1 MRLLSALLL
10 TLVISACSSSKKTGS
25 TTRQQPTAS
34 DNTRQPSARLADS
47 DRKVADA
54 PGTAARPL
62 SADPNAAQRQPSGT
76 FRPVNANAGSSTAP
90 VGGSSTGSDY
100 AITAIKG
107 KFLAIDS
114 SAARVFL
121 NVYTRTPD
129 GKPISNVSDFGT
141 RFLVNYVLYPD
152 YNNRERLGYGNVQ
165 ATPENVTVQGDHL
178 VLTFDVKRPK
188 EAIGAIMLT
197 EITEVNTG
205 KKSLNDLQLRFRAPR
220 ITDRFTLFEGNGKT
234 PQLRNFISRNDT
246 ILIRDV
252 AGTSKPLYGFRY
264 KHEFDAASSPMNTGT
279 RPAAKTLAVD
289 STLMVMTNQ
298 PFKLP
303 KEGLYF
309 FLEDTTDT
317 YGLGLM
323 VTDNRFPKLTRPDK
337 LVKPVL
343 YVSTSSEMNE
353 LNATTD
359 AKKSFDK
366 YWLGLMSGNE
376 EVAKRAIR
384 AYFNRVEEANN
395 LFTTYKEGWK
405 TDKGMIYIVL
415 GPPDRVQRSRDREV
429 WVYNRRANVSEINF
443 TFNRKP
449 NQFVDDHYELVR
461 YAEYQ
466 PVWYPIVEAWRTGAI
481 RE

>member
-1 MRLLSALLL
+1 MRTTLLLLL
-10 TLVISACSSSKKTGS
+10 TIGAMACSTSKKVT
-25 TTRQQPTAS
+25 QQPTAY
-34 DNTRQPSARLADS
+34 DNTRKSSLKTEPARTAG
-47 DRKVADA
+47 RDA
-54 PGTAARPL
+54 PADTDRRATVNRPL
-62 SADPNAAQRQPSGT
+62 SADPNATRPAVT
-76 FRPVNANAGSSTAP
+76 FQQTNPGSTTAP
-90 VGGSSTGSDY
+90 TAPSSDY

-121 NVYTRTPD
+121 NIYTRTPD
-129 GKPISNVSDFGT
+129 GKPIREVSDFGS
-141 RFLVNYVLYPD
+141 RFLINYVLYPD

-165 ATPENVTVQGDHL
+165 VSPENLVVQGDHL
-178 VLTFDVKRPK
+178 VLTFEVKRPK
-188 EAIGAIMLT
+188 DAIGAIMLT
-197 EITEVNTG
+197 EITEVNSG
-205 KKSLNDLQLRFRAPR
+205 KKALNDLQLRFRAPR
-220 ITDRFTLFEGNGKT
+220 ITDRYALFEADGKT
-234 PQLRNFISRNDT
+234 PRLRNFVNRTDT

-252 AGTSKPLYGFRY
+252 AGTSKTLYGFRY
-264 KHEFDAASSPMNTGT
+264 KHEFDAASSPMNTSN

-289 STLMVMTNQ
+289 STLTITTNQ
-298 PFKLP
+298 PFQLP

-323 VTDNRFPKLTRPDK
+323 VTDNRFPKLMRPEK
-337 LVKPVL
+337 LIKPVL
-343 YVSTSSEMNE
+343 YVSTSSEINE
-353 LNATTD
+353 LNGATD
-359 AKKSFDK
+359 SKKAFDK

-376 EVAKRAIR
+376 EVARRAIR
-384 AYFNRVEEANN
+384 AYYNRVEEANN

>member
-1 MRLLSALLL
+1 MRLLFVFIL
-10 TLVISACSSSKKTGS
+10 TLFISACSTSKKTGS
-25 TTRQQPTAS
+25 PTRQQPTTANNS
-34 DNTRQPSARLADS
+34 RQSAVRSGDADRKSTDRPTSVVGPMNGDPNATTRQP
-47 DRKVADA
+47 
-54 PGTAARPL
+54 
-62 SADPNAAQRQPSGT
+62 GT
-76 FRPVNANAGSSTAP
+76 FRPVNANTAP
-90 VGGSSTGSDY
+90 TLPVSSSSLEGNY

-114 SAARVFL
+114 SAARIYL
-121 NVYTRTPD
+121 HIYARTPD
-129 GKPISNVSDFGT
+129 GKPISSVTDFGT
-141 RFLVNYVLYPD
+141 KFLINYVLYPD
-152 YNNRERLGYGNVQ
+152 YNNRERLGYGNIQ
-165 ATPENVTVQGDHL
+165 ITPENLLVQGDHL
-178 VLTFDVKRPK
+178 VLTFEVKRPK
-188 EAIGAIMLT
+188 EAIGAVMLT

-205 KKSLNDLQLRFRAPR
+205 KKSLNDLLLRFRAPR
-220 ITDRFTLFEGNGKT
+220 ITDRYTLFDGSGKT
-234 PQLRNFISRNDT
+234 PRLRNFISRTDT
-246 ILIRDV
+246 IVIRDV
-252 AGTSKPLYGFRY
+252 TGTSKPLYGFRY
-264 KHEFDAASSPMNTGT
+264 KHEFEAASSPMNTGT

-298 PFKLP
+298 PFLLAR
-303 KEGLYF
+303 EGLYF

-323 VTDNRFPKLTRPDK
+323 VTDNRFPKLTRPEK

-353 LNATTD
+353 LNSTLD

-366 YWLGLMSGNE
+366 YWLGLMSGSE
-376 EVAKRAIR
+376 EVAKRSIR
-384 AYFNRVEEANN
+384 AYFSRVEEANN

-466 PVWYPIVEAWRTGAI
+466 PVWYPIVEAWRTGAV